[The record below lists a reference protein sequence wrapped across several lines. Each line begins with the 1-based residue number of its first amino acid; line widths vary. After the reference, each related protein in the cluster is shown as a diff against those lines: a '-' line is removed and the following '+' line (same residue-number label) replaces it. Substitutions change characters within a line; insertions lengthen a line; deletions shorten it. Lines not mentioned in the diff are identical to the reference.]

1 MILNKYAFID
11 LAHNVRLLRLPQ
23 NFCSAY
29 SVFTGGFSPIPVLIS
44 DKYFVFFEKK
54 FRHFII
60 MITLHLS
67 PELEHTLRSKAERA
81 GIDLD
86 SYILRVLEQT
96 NASRAMPFSREEK
109 EIELIF
115 HINQQGLE
123 AREWQRYNEL
133 KKKRADESLSRNEHE
148 EIVRFSER
156 LEEMNVHRLKY
167 LLELAQLR
175 DTGLDEVMHSLGIQA
190 PEYE

>member
-1 MILNKYAFID
+1 
-11 LAHNVRLLRLPQ
+11 
-23 NFCSAY
+23 
-29 SVFTGGFSPIPVLIS
+29 
-44 DKYFVFFEKK
+44 
-54 FRHFII
+54 

-67 PELEHTLRSKAERA
+67 PELEHSLRSKADRA

-133 KKKRADESLSRNEHE
+133 KKKRADESLSRSEHE
-148 EIVRFSER
+148 EIVRFSEKLETMNAHR
-156 LEEMNVHRLKY
+156 LEY

-175 DTGLDEVMHSLGIQA
+175 DTSLDEVMHSLGIQA